1 MKDGEFTADVSA
13 RSDDFKVEIF
23 IPKGTVAR
31 SVFGTSISSIR
42 IQRMVGPPLRPKNT
56 VTVGLVY
63 EIGPAGATF
72 EPPVDLIMEY
82 DVADIPAKVAQKNLV
97 VAAFDDSTGQWTYL
111 ESTVDIV
118 NDTVTAKISH
128 FSAFA
133 ILALTRP
140 ASFTVTHLSF
150 TPGEVNLGESV
161 SISVLVTNTGD
172 LTDNYKIN
180 LKINNWVVQTKE
192 VILDGGDSK
201 TVTFSV
207 TPDTVGEYTVN
218 IMDLLGIFAVKV
230 PEAPPEPTPAPVVK
244 PAPTRFAFSDLS
256 VVPSVVEPAEQVT
269 ITAVVTNTGDREGS
283 CTVVLKINGAEEA
296 RKEVDVAVGKSETV
310 TFTVGRDVEGS
321 YFVNIDSEIGRFMV
335 IASTTPAA
343 PPLIAPDEPAE
354 PPATPLS
361 LSVWIII
368 AVVAAGLIGGTVI
381 MLVIKLRILNKA

>member
-1 MKDGEFTADVSA
+1 MVDGEFIEDVTAT
-13 RSDDFKVEIF
+13 SDDFKVEIY
-23 IPKGTVAR
+23 IPEGTVAK

-42 IQRMVGPPLRPKNT
+42 IQKMTEPPLRPKGT
-56 VTVGLVY
+56 ATVGLVY
-63 EIGPAGATF
+63 DMGPAGTTF

-82 DVADIPAKVAQKNLV
+82 DETDIPEGVAEKNLL

-111 ESTVDIV
+111 ESIVDTV

-161 SISVLVTNTGD
+161 SISVLITNTGD
-172 LTDNYKIN
+172 LTDNYEVN
-180 LKINNWVVQTKE
+180 LKINDVVVQTKA

-207 TPDTVGEYTVN
+207 TPDFIGEYTVN
-218 IMDLLGIFAVKV
+218 IMELLGIFVVKV
-230 PEAPPEPTPAPVVK
+230 PEAPPAPAPPPTVE
-244 PAPTRFAFSDLS
+244 PAPASFAISDLS
-256 VVPSVVEPAEQVT
+256 VVPSAVKPAEEVS

-296 RKEVDVAVGKSETV
+296 RKEVAIGVGKSETV
-310 TFTVGRDVEGS
+310 TFTVVRDVEGS
-321 YFVNIDSEIGRFMV
+321 YSVNIGGKVGQFMV
-335 IASTTPAA
+335 IAPTTPAA
-343 PPLIAPDEPAE
+343 PPPVAPAEPAE
-354 PPATPLS
+354 PPAIPLS

-368 AVVAAGLIGGTVI
+368 AVVAAGLIGGIGI
-381 MLVIKLRILNKA
+381 MLVIKLRRIE